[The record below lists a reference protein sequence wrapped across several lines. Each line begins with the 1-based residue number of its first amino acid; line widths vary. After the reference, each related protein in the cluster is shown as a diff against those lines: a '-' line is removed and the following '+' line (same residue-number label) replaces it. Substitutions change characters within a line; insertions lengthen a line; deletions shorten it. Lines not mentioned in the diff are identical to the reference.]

1 MNDPT
6 DIWCSIKS
14 LTLFWMM
21 NKFFEIS
28 ETSKRHNILK
38 SNGVERIPGGFVKD
52 DTIVLARPINEI
64 FNFLIKLQAFPYY
77 FKLI

>member
-1 MNDPT
+1 
-6 DIWCSIKS
+6 
-14 LTLFWMM
+14 MM

-38 SNGVERIPGGFVKD
+38 SNGVERIPGPGGFVKD
-52 DTIVLARPINEI
+52 DTIFLARPINEI
-64 FNFLIKLQAFPYY
+64 FNLLIKLQTFPYY